1 MLSRKVGRGIRK
13 FIPRIARGLP
23 IGATLVCA
31 DNSGARELKILT
43 VFGYKGNLRK
53 LGKAGIGDRVNVTV
67 TKGKQ
72 ELRKQVL
79 QAIIVRQR
87 KPFRRPDGTW
97 MQFEDNAA
105 VLIKPGGEP
114 QGSELRGPMAREVT
128 LKWPRVSAIAS
139 KIV

>member
-1 MLSRKVGRGIRK
+1 MSRKVGRGIRK
-13 FIPRIARGLP
+13 FMPRIARGLP
-23 IGATLVCA
+23 IGAKILCT
-31 DNSGARELKILT
+31 DNSGARELQIIT
-43 VFGYKGNLRK
+43 VFGYKGKLRK
-53 LGKAGIGDRVNVTV
+53 LGKAGIGDKVNVSV

-72 ELRKQVL
+72 DLRKQVL

-87 KPFRRPDGTW
+87 KPYRRPDGTW

-105 VLIKPGGEP
+105 VLIKAGGEP

-128 LKWPRVSAIAS
+128 LKWPRVAAIAS

>member
-1 MLSRKVGRGIRK
+1 MSRKLARGIRK

-23 IGATLVCA
+23 LGASLVCA
-31 DNSGARELKILT
+31 DNSGAKELRLLT
-43 VFGYKGNLRK
+43 VFGYKGK
-53 LGKAGIGDRVNVTV
+53 LGKIGKAGIGDIVNVSV
-67 TKGKQ
+67 IKGKQ

-79 QAIIVRQR
+79 QAVVVRQR
-87 KPFRRPDGTW
+87 KPFRRQDGTW

-105 VLIKPGGEP
+105 VLVKPGGEP

-128 LKWPRVSAIAS
+128 LKWPRVAAIAS

>member
-1 MLSRKVGRGIRK
+1 MSRKVGRGIRK

-23 IGATLVCA
+23 IGAKVLCA
-31 DNSGARELKILT
+31 DNSGAKELKILA

-53 LGKAGIGDRVNVTV
+53 LSKAGIGDKVNVSV

-79 QAIIVRQR
+79 QAVIVRQR
-87 KPFRRPDGTW
+87 KPYRRPDGTW

-128 LKWPRVSAIAS
+128 LKWPRVAAIAS

>member
-1 MLSRKVGRGIRK
+1 MSRKVGRGIRK
-13 FIPRIARGLP
+13 FMPRIARGLP
-23 IGATLVCA
+23 IGAKILCT
-31 DNSGARELKILT
+31 DNSGARELQIIT
-43 VFGYKGNLRK
+43 VFGYKGKLRK
-53 LGKAGIGDRVNVTV
+53 LGKAGVGDKVNVSV

-72 ELRKQVL
+72 DLRKQVL

-87 KPFRRPDGTW
+87 KPYRRPDGTW

-105 VLIKPGGEP
+105 VLIKVGGEP

-128 LKWPRVSAIAS
+128 LKWPRVAAIAS

>member
-1 MLSRKVGRGIRK
+1 MSRKVGRGIRK
-13 FIPRIARGLP
+13 FMPRIARGLP
-23 IGATLVCA
+23 IGAKIVCA
-31 DNSGARELKILT
+31 DNSGARELQIIT

-53 LGKAGIGDRVNVTV
+53 LGKAGVGDRVNVAV

-79 QAIIVRQR
+79 QAIVVRQR

-128 LKWPRVSAIAS
+128 LKWPRVAAIAS

>member
-1 MLSRKVGRGIRK
+1 MSRKVGRGIRK
-13 FIPRIARGLP
+13 FTPRIARGLP
-23 IGATLVCA
+23 IGAKILCA
-31 DNSGARELKILT
+31 DNSGAKELQIIT
-43 VFGYKGNLRK
+43 VFGYKGKLRK
-53 LGKAGIGDRVNVTV
+53 LGKAGIGDKVNVSV

-72 ELRKQVL
+72 DLRKQVL
-79 QAIIVRQR
+79 SAVIVRQK
-87 KPFRRPDGTW
+87 KPYRRPDGTW

-128 LKWPRVSAIAS
+128 LRWPRVSAIAS

>member
-1 MLSRKVGRGIRK
+1 MSRKVGRGIRK

-23 IGATLVCA
+23 VGAKMLCA
-31 DNSGARELKILT
+31 DNSGAKELKLIA
-43 VFGYKGNLRK
+43 VYGYKGKLRK
-53 LGKAGIGDRVNVTV
+53 LGKAGVGNHIVVTV

-79 QAIIVRQR
+79 QAVVVRQR

-105 VLIKPGGEP
+105 VLVKPGGEP

-128 LKWPRVSAIAS
+128 LMWPRVAAIAS

>member
-1 MLSRKVGRGIRK
+1 MSRKVGRGIRK
-13 FIPRIARGLP
+13 FTPRIARGLP
-23 IGATLVCA
+23 IGAKILCA
-31 DNSGARELKILT
+31 DNSGAKELRIIT

-53 LGKAGIGDRVNVTV
+53 LGKAGIGDKVNVSV

-72 ELRKQVL
+72 DLRKQVL
-79 QAIIVRQR
+79 QAVIVRQR
-87 KPFRRPDGTW
+87 KPYRRPDGTW

-128 LKWPRVSAIAS
+128 LRWPRVSAIAS

>member
-1 MLSRKVGRGIRK
+1 VSRKVGRGIRK
-13 FIPRIARGLP
+13 FIPRMSRGLP
-23 IGATLVCA
+23 IGAKILCA
-31 DNSGARELKILT
+31 DNSGAKELQVIT
-43 VFGYKGNLRK
+43 VFGYKGKLRK
-53 LGKAGIGDRVNVTV
+53 IGKAGIGDMINVSV

-79 QAIIVRQR
+79 QAVVVRQ
-87 KPFRRPDGTW
+87 KQQFRRPDGTW

-105 VLIKPGGEP
+105 VLVKPGGEP

-128 LKWPRVSAIAS
+128 LKWPRVAAIAS

>member
-1 MLSRKVGRGIRK
+1 MSRKVGRGIRK
-13 FIPRIARGLP
+13 FMPRIARGLP
-23 IGATLVCA
+23 IGAKILCA
-31 DNSGARELKILT
+31 DNSGAKELQIIT
-43 VFGYKGNLRK
+43 VFGYKGKLRK
-53 LGKAGIGDRVNVTV
+53 LGKAGVGDRVNVSV

-72 ELRKQVL
+72 DLRKQVL
-79 QAIIVRQR
+79 QAVIVRQR
-87 KPFRRPDGTW
+87 KPYRRPDGTW

-128 LKWPRVSAIAS
+128 LRWPRVSAIAS

>member
-1 MLSRKVGRGIRK
+1 MSRKVGRGIRK
-13 FIPRIARGLP
+13 FVPRIARGLP
-23 IGATLVCA
+23 IGAKILCV
-31 DNSGARELKILT
+31 DNSGAKELRIIT
-43 VFGYKGNLRK
+43 VLGYKGKLRK
-53 LGKAGIGDRVNVTV
+53 LGKAGVGDLVNVSV

-79 QAIIVRQR
+79 QAVVVRQR

>member
-1 MLSRKVGRGIRK
+1 MSRKVGRGIRK

-23 IGATLVCA
+23 VGATVVCA

-43 VFGYKGNLRK
+43 VFGYKGKLRK
-53 LGKAGIGDRVNVTV
+53 LGKAGVGDRVNVTV

>member
-1 MLSRKVGRGIRK
+1 MSRKVGRGIRK

-23 IGATLVCA
+23 VGAKVLCA
-31 DNSGARELKILT
+31 DNSGARELQIIT

-53 LGKAGIGDRVNVTV
+53 IGKAGVGDRVNVAV

-79 QAIIVRQR
+79 QAVVVRQR
-87 KPFRRPDGTW
+87 KPYRRPDGTW

-128 LKWPRVSAIAS
+128 LKWPRVAAIAS

>member
-1 MLSRKVGRGIRK
+1 MSRKVGRGIRK
-13 FIPRIARGLP
+13 FTPRIARGLP
-23 IGATLVCA
+23 IGAKVLCA
-31 DNSGARELKILT
+31 DNSGAKELRIIT
-43 VFGYKGNLRK
+43 VLGYKGKLRK
-53 LGKAGIGDRVNVTV
+53 LGKAGIGDRVNVSV

-79 QAIIVRQR
+79 QAVIVRQR

-128 LKWPRVSAIAS
+128 LRWPRVAAIAS

>member
-1 MLSRKVGRGIRK
+1 M
-13 FIPRIARGLP
+13 PRIARGLP
-23 IGATLVCA
+23 VGAYILCA
-31 DNSGARELKILT
+31 DNSGARELQILT
-43 VFGYKGNLRK
+43 VLGYKGKLRK
-53 LGKAGIGDRVNVTV
+53 IGKAGIGDRVNVSV

-72 ELRKQVL
+72 DLRKQVL
-79 QAIIVRQR
+79 QAVIVRQR
-87 KPFRRPDGTW
+87 KPYRRPDGTW

-128 LKWPRVSAIAS
+128 LKWPRVAAIAS

>member
-1 MLSRKVGRGIRK
+1 MSRKLSRGIRK

-23 IGATLVCA
+23 IGAKLICA
-31 DNSGARELKILT
+31 DNSGARELKIIT
-43 VFGYKGNLRK
+43 VLGYKGKLRK

-72 ELRKQVL
+72 ELRKQVFT
-79 QAIIVRQR
+79 AVIIRQK
-87 KPFRRPDGTW
+87 KPYRRPDGTW
-97 MQFEDNAA
+97 IQFEDNAA

-128 LKWPRVSAIAS
+128 LRWPRVAAIAS

>member
-1 MLSRKVGRGIRK
+1 MSRKVGRGIRK

-23 IGATLVCA
+23 VGATVVCA

-43 VFGYKGNLRK
+43 VFGYKGKLRK

>member
-1 MLSRKVGRGIRK
+1 MSRKVGRGIKK
-13 FIPRIARGLP
+13 FMPRIARGLP
-23 IGATLVCA
+23 IGARLVCA
-31 DNSGARELKILT
+31 DNSGARELRIVT
-43 VFGYKGNLRK
+43 VLGYKGRLRK
-53 LGKAGIGDRVNVTV
+53 IGKAGVGDRVNVTV

-79 QAIIVRQR
+79 QAVIVRQR
-87 KPFRRPDGTW
+87 KPYRRPDGTW
-97 MQFEDNAA
+97 IQFEDNAA

-128 LKWPRVSAIAS
+128 LKWPRVAAIAS

>member
-1 MLSRKVGRGIRK
+1 MSRKISRGIRK
-13 FIPRIARGLP
+13 FVPRMARGLP

-31 DNSGARELKILT
+31 DNSGAKELKLIT
-43 VFGYKGNLRK
+43 VFGYKGRLRK
-53 LGKAGIGDRVNVTV
+53 LGKAGIGDRVNVSV

-79 QAIIVRQR
+79 QAVIVRQR

-128 LKWPRVSAIAS
+128 LKWPRVAAIAS

>member
-1 MLSRKVGRGIRK
+1 MSRKVGRGIRK

-23 IGATLVCA
+23 VGAKILCA
-31 DNSGARELKILT
+31 DNSGARELKLLT
-43 VFGYKGNLRK
+43 VFGYKGKLRK

-79 QAIIVRQR
+79 QAIIVRQ
-87 KPFRRPDGTW
+87 KQPYRRPDGTW

-128 LKWPRVSAIAS
+128 LKWPRVAAIAS

>member
-1 MLSRKVGRGIRK
+1 LSRKVGRGIRK
-13 FIPRIARGLP
+13 FTPRIARGLP
-23 IGATLVCA
+23 VGAKILCT
-31 DNSGARELKILT
+31 DNSGAKELRIIT
-43 VFGYKGNLRK
+43 VFGYKGKLRK
-53 LGKAGIGDRVNVTV
+53 LGKAGIGAKVNVSV

-72 ELRKQVL
+72 DLRKQVL
-79 QAIIVRQR
+79 QAVIVRQR
-87 KPFRRPDGTW
+87 KPYRRPDGTW

-128 LKWPRVSAIAS
+128 LRWPRVSAIAS

>member
-1 MLSRKVGRGIRK
+1 MSRKVGRGIRK
-13 FIPRIARGLP
+13 FIPHMSRGLP
-23 IGATLVCA
+23 IGAKILCA
-31 DNSGARELKILT
+31 DNSGAKELQVIT
-43 VFGYKGNLRK
+43 VFGYKGKLRK
-53 LGKAGIGDRVNVTV
+53 IGKAGIGDMVNVSV

-79 QAIIVRQR
+79 QAVVVRQ
-87 KPFRRPDGTW
+87 KQHFRRPDGTW

-105 VLIKPGGEP
+105 VLVKPGGEP

-128 LKWPRVSAIAS
+128 LKWPRVAAIAS

>member
-1 MLSRKVGRGIRK
+1 LSRKVGRGIRK

-23 IGATLVCA
+23 VGCKVLCT
-31 DNSGARELKILT
+31 DNSGAKELQIIA

-53 LGKAGIGDRVNVTV
+53 LSKAGIGDKVNVSV

-79 QAIIVRQR
+79 QAVIVRQR
-87 KPFRRPDGTW
+87 KPYRRPDGTW

-128 LKWPRVSAIAS
+128 LKWPRVAAIAS

>member
-1 MLSRKVGRGIRK
+1 MRK

-23 IGATLVCA
+23 VGATLLCA
-31 DNSGARELKILT
+31 DNSGAKELQLIT
-43 VFGYKGNLRK
+43 VFGYKGKLRK
-53 LGKAGIGDRVNVTV
+53 IGKAGVGDRVNVAV

-128 LKWPRVSAIAS
+128 LMWPRVAAIAS

>member
-1 MLSRKVGRGIRK
+1 MSRKVGRGIRK
-13 FIPRIARGLP
+13 FTPRIARGLP
-23 IGATLVCA
+23 IGAKILCT
-31 DNSGARELKILT
+31 DNSGAKELRIIT
-43 VFGYKGNLRK
+43 VFGYKGKLRK
-53 LGKAGIGDRVNVTV
+53 LGKAGIGDRVNVSV

-72 ELRKQVL
+72 DLRKQVL
-79 QAIIVRQR
+79 QAVIVRQR
-87 KPFRRPDGTW
+87 KPYRRPDGTW

-128 LKWPRVSAIAS
+128 LRWPRVSAIAS

>member
-1 MLSRKVGRGIRK
+1 LSRKVGRGIRK

-23 IGATLVCA
+23 IGARVLCA
-31 DNSGARELKILT
+31 DNSGAKELRIIA

-53 LGKAGIGDRVNVTV
+53 LSKAGIGDKVNVSV

-79 QAIIVRQR
+79 QAVIVRQR
-87 KPFRRPDGTW
+87 KPYRRPDGTW

-128 LKWPRVSAIAS
+128 LKWPRVAAIAS

>member
-1 MLSRKVGRGIRK
+1 M
-13 FIPRIARGLP
+13 PRIARGLP
-23 IGATLVCA
+23 IGAKILCT
-31 DNSGARELKILT
+31 DNSGARELQIIT
-43 VFGYKGNLRK
+43 VFGYKGKLRK
-53 LGKAGIGDRVNVTV
+53 LGKAGVGDKVNVSV

-72 ELRKQVL
+72 DLRKQVL

-87 KPFRRPDGTW
+87 KPYRRPDGTW

-105 VLIKPGGEP
+105 VLIKAGGEP

-128 LKWPRVSAIAS
+128 LKWPRVAAIAS

>member
-1 MLSRKVGRGIRK
+1 MRK
-13 FIPRIARGLP
+13 FMPRIARGLP
-23 IGATLVCA
+23 IGAKILCT
-31 DNSGARELKILT
+31 DNSGARELQIIT
-43 VFGYKGNLRK
+43 VFGYKGKLRK
-53 LGKAGIGDRVNVTV
+53 LGKAGIGDKVNVSV

-72 ELRKQVL
+72 DLRKQVL

-87 KPFRRPDGTW
+87 KPYRRPDGTW

-105 VLIKPGGEP
+105 VLIKAGGEP

-128 LKWPRVSAIAS
+128 LKWPRVAAIAS

>member
-1 MLSRKVGRGIRK
+1 LSRKVGRGIRK

-23 IGATLVCA
+23 IGAKILCT
-31 DNSGARELKILT
+31 DNSGARELQIIT
-43 VFGYKGNLRK
+43 VFGYKGKLRK
-53 LGKAGIGDRVNVTV
+53 LGKAGVGDKVNVSV

-72 ELRKQVL
+72 DLRKQVL

-87 KPFRRPDGTW
+87 KPYRRPDVTW

-105 VLIKPGGEP
+105 VLIKAGGEP

-128 LKWPRVSAIAS
+128 LKWPRVAAIAS

>member
-1 MLSRKVGRGIRK
+1 MSRKVGRGIRK
-13 FIPRIARGLP
+13 FMPRIARGLP
-23 IGATLVCA
+23 IGAKILCA
-31 DNSGARELKILT
+31 DNSGAKELQIIT
-43 VFGYKGNLRK
+43 VFGYKGKLRK
-53 LGKAGIGDRVNVTV
+53 LGKAGIGDRVNVSV

-72 ELRKQVL
+72 DLRKQVL
-79 QAIIVRQR
+79 QAVIVRQR
-87 KPFRRPDGTW
+87 KPYRRPDGTW

-128 LKWPRVSAIAS
+128 LRWPRVSAIAS

>member
-1 MLSRKVGRGIRK
+1 LSRKVGRGIRK

-23 IGATLVCA
+23 IGARVLCA
-31 DNSGARELKILT
+31 DNSGAKELRILA

-53 LGKAGIGDRVNVTV
+53 LAKAGIGDKINVAV

-79 QAIIVRQR
+79 QAVIVRQR
-87 KPFRRPDGTW
+87 KPYRRPDGTW

-128 LKWPRVSAIAS
+128 LKWPRVAAIAS